1 MFRAFFKAVF
11 QGTLAGG
18 LPFMAFTVPIAVS
31 GHLDLLSAIY
41 VGGLPIGV
49 AFALVLVSSLLVGL
63 PIHVMLQTQRIASGG
78 AYLVAGSLAGCLV
91 PLAILFASGGVA
103 DFATAA
109 LGAFSGAMTARSWAK
124 SLGLEVASVQA
135 T

>member
-1 MFRAFFKAVF
+1 
-11 QGTLAGG
+11 
-18 LPFMAFTVPIAVS
+18 MAITVPIAMS

-41 VGGLPIGV
+41 FAGLPIGV

-63 PIHVMLQTQRIASGG
+63 PIHVMLQKHRIASGG
-78 AYLVAGSLAGCLV
+78 VYLVAGSLAGCLV
-91 PLAILFASGGVA
+91 PLAIMFASGGVA
-103 DFATAA
+103 GFSTAA

-124 SLGLEVASVQA
+124 SLGLELAPVQA